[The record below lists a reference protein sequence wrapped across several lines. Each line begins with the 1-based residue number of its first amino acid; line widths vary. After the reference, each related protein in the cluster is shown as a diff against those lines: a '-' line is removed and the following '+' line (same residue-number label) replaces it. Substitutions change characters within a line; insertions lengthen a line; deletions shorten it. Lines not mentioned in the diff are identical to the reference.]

1 MCRKYLPPKSWE
13 KLQQPSAPFLNGTD
27 PGDSSMQSDACS
39 GQTIPAGGNCQ
50 VTLVFKPLHLGSR
63 TANLKVPNNDGASPL
78 VVKLSGTGQ

>member
-1 MCRKYLPPKSWE
+1 VCRKHSPPKSWE
-13 KLQQPSAPFLNGTD
+13 KLQQPSAPFFKWYD
-27 PGDSSMQSDACS
+27 PDDYSMQSDACS

-63 TANLKVPNNDGASPL
+63 TANLNVPNNDGASPL